1 LCWLSSSKRS
11 EERIE
16 TTKAVFLGIIGFD
29 SARNIAYSTNTD
41 TFMQTIPEQTP
52 TPTFHVDKIPIYG
65 DALLAPMMGFS
76 DLPYRSLCR
85 ELGSSISYTE
95 FARAEGLIHNMRRVS
110 EKLIYREDERPI
122 AFQIYTHDI
131 DYMVNAALKI
141 QELKPDFIDI
151 NMGCPTKA
159 IANSGAGVGL
169 MRTPIKVAHLFKR
182 LVKELDIPI
191 TAKIRMGWDDCQ
203 NYKLISRIVEEAGA
217 SLIAIHGRTREGGRE
232 RDANWDVIGEV
243 KQTVNIP
250 VIGNGDV
257 KIVADIEKMKKH
269 TGCDGV
275 MIGRAAIGNPWIFS
289 GKDRHEVTFEEV
301 QEMMVKHL
309 DRNLEFYGEK
319 LGINLFRKHVVQYIA
334 PMKTTRRYRRD
345 LLTRETK
352 EEFLILLGQIYENLV
367 K

>member
-1 LCWLSSSKRS
+1 MR
-11 EERIE
+11 RIE
-16 TTKAVFLGIIGFD
+16 SNRSFPSLSLPKNGGATDSPHVLGGMI
-29 SARNIAYSTNTD
+29 
-41 TFMQTIPEQTP
+41 TIKNMPKTP
-52 TPTFHVDKIPIYG
+52 PPTFHVDKIPVYG
-65 DALLAPMMGFS
+65 DAILAPMMGFS

-85 ELGSSISYTE
+85 ELGSAISYTE

-110 EKLIYREDERPI
+110 EKLMYREDERPI

-131 DYMVNAALKI
+131 DYMVKAALKI

-169 MRTPIKVAHLFKR
+169 MRTPIKVARLFKR
-182 LVKELDIPI
+182 LNKELDVPI

-203 NYKLISRIVEEAGA
+203 NYKLISRIVEENGA
-217 SLIAIHGRTREGGRE
+217 ALIAIHGRTREGGRE

-257 KIVADIEKMKKH
+257 NLVADIEKMKNY

-289 GKDRHEVTFEEV
+289 GKDRDEVTFEEV
-301 QEMMVKHL
+301 REMMTKHL
-309 DRNLEFYGEK
+309 ERNLQFYGET

-334 PMKTTRRYRRD
+334 PLFPTRRYRRD
-345 LLTRETK
+345 LLTRENK
-352 EEFLILLGQIYENLV
+352 EEFLALLDEIHEHQV
-367 K
+367 AQ

>member
-1 LCWLSSSKRS
+1 
-11 EERIE
+11 
-16 TTKAVFLGIIGFD
+16 
-29 SARNIAYSTNTD
+29 
-41 TFMQTIPEQTP
+41 
-52 TPTFHVDKIPIYG
+52 
-65 DALLAPMMGFS
+65 
-76 DLPYRSLCR
+76 
-85 ELGSSISYTE
+85 
-95 FARAEGLIHNMRRVS
+95 
-110 EKLIYREDERPI
+110 
-122 AFQIYTHDI
+122 
-131 DYMVNAALKI
+131 
-141 QELKPDFIDI
+141 
-151 NMGCPTKA
+151 
-159 IANSGAGVGL
+159 
-169 MRTPIKVAHLFKR
+169 
-182 LVKELDIPI
+182 
-191 TAKIRMGWDDCQ
+191 
-203 NYKLISRIVEEAGA
+203 
-217 SLIAIHGRTREGGRE
+217 E

>member
-1 LCWLSSSKRS
+1 
-11 EERIE
+11 
-16 TTKAVFLGIIGFD
+16 
-29 SARNIAYSTNTD
+29 
-41 TFMQTIPEQTP
+41 MPQTP
-52 TPTFHVDKIPIYG
+52 IPNFYVDKIPVYG
-65 DALLAPMMGFS
+65 DAILAPMMGFS

-85 ELGSSISYTE
+85 ELGSAISYTE
-95 FARAEGLIHNMRRVS
+95 FARAEGLIHNMKRVS
-110 EKLIYREDERPI
+110 EKLEYIEEERPI
-122 AFQIYTHDI
+122 TFQIYTHDI
-131 DYMVNAALKI
+131 DYMVKAALNI
-141 QELKPDFIDI
+141 QPLRPDFIDI

-169 MRTPIKVAHLFKR
+169 MRTPIKVARLFKR
-182 LVKELDIPI
+182 LVKELDVPI
-191 TAKIRMGWDDCQ
+191 TAKIRIGWDDCQ

-243 KQTVNIP
+243 KQIVNIP

-257 KIVADIEKMKKH
+257 KVVTDIEKMKKH

-289 GKDRHEVTFEEV
+289 GKDREEVAFEEV
-301 QEMMVKHL
+301 RAFMEKHL
-309 DRNLEFYGEK
+309 DANIAFYGEA

-352 EEFLILLGQIYENLV
+352 EEFLVILGQIYENLV

>member
-1 LCWLSSSKRS
+1 
-11 EERIE
+11 
-16 TTKAVFLGIIGFD
+16 
-29 SARNIAYSTNTD
+29 
-41 TFMQTIPEQTP
+41 M
-52 TPTFHVDKIPIYG
+52 
-65 DALLAPMMGFS
+65 
-76 DLPYRSLCR
+76 
-85 ELGSSISYTE
+85 
-95 FARAEGLIHNMRRVS
+95 
-110 EKLIYREDERPI
+110 YREDERPI

-131 DYMVNAALKI
+131 DYMVKAALRI

-169 MRTPIKVAHLFKR
+169 MRTPIKVARLFKR
-182 LVKELDIPI
+182 LNKELDVPI

-203 NYKLISRIVEEAGA
+203 NYKLISRIVEENGA

-257 KIVADIEKMKKH
+257 NVVADIQKMKNY

-289 GKDRHEVTFEEV
+289 GKDRDEVTFEEV
-301 QEMMVKHL
+301 QKMMTKHL
-309 DRNLEFYGEK
+309 ERNLQFYGEE

-334 PMKTTRRYRRD
+334 PLFPTRRYRRD
-345 LLTRETK
+345 LLTRENK
-352 EEFLILLGQIYENLV
+352 EEFLALLDEIHEHQVGSISRHPFSENTLD
-367 K
+367 

>member
-1 LCWLSSSKRS
+1 
-11 EERIE
+11 
-16 TTKAVFLGIIGFD
+16 
-29 SARNIAYSTNTD
+29 
-41 TFMQTIPEQTP
+41 MPQTS
-52 TPTFHVDKIPIYG
+52 TPTFYVDKIPVYG

-110 EKLIYREDERPI
+110 EKLEYVEEERPI
-122 AFQIYTHDI
+122 AFQIYSHDI
-131 DYMVNAALKI
+131 DYMVDAALKI
-141 QELKPDFIDI
+141 QPLRPDFIDI

-169 MRTPIKVAHLFKR
+169 MRKPIKVARLFKR
-182 LVKELDIPI
+182 LKKELDVPI

-203 NYKLISRIVEEAGA
+203 NYKLISRIVEENGA

-243 KQTVNIP
+243 KQIVNIP

-257 KIVADIEKMKKH
+257 KTVADIEKMKKH
-269 TGCDGV
+269 SGCDGV

-289 GKDRHEVTFEEV
+289 GKDREEVTFEEV
-301 QEMMVKHL
+301 Q
-309 DRNLEFYGEK
+309 
-319 LGINLFRKHVVQYIA
+319 
-334 PMKTTRRYRRD
+334 D
-345 LLTRETK
+345 LW
-352 EEFLILLGQIYENLV
+352 G
-367 K
+367 